1 MKIVED
7 EVETATAQPGVTKN
21 TNSIAQ
27 NPTHSQTEY
36 DFANLIIPNK
46 IYPSKLSKLKSN
58 FVLNQTEKKK
68 QETIKKSVKCNDNP
82 GLIIPN
88 HNSQSKQ
95 KVTEY
100 GNGVIIEEL

>member
-7 EVETATAQPGVTKN
+7 EVELEN
-21 TNSIAQ
+21 TTSSPI
-27 NPTHSQTEY
+27 ED

-58 FVLNQTEKKK
+58 STLNKNVSDNNK
-68 QETIKKSVKCNDNP
+68 QESYKKTAKCNDDV
-82 GLIIPN
+82 GLLMPSTN
-88 HNSQSKQ
+88 TQSKS

-100 GNGVIIEEL
+100 RNGVIIEEL